1 MHDSVVLMSS
11 RTVYQVLRD
20 TANKYGEREAL
31 FQPVTTEGA
40 RRYRT
45 WTWNQYREAVVEIAA
60 GLHAL
65 GVQQG
70 EVCALNS
77 ETRAEFYLADLGIMT
92 NRSVAAALYSNY
104 PQTDLLATIAK
115 SGAKVLFA
123 ETPKIFQTLRTASV
137 EHFILLTGE
146 AEGALS
152 LDQLMALGRKALTR
166 DPGLAERFEQDTK
179 PDDNAILYLT
189 SGATGEPK
197 MVMVSHGALVRNIEM
212 GQAVLP
218 AGPEDRTIAFLPS
231 AHITQRIVMELLPIE
246 LGTPV
251 TFSES
256 LLRLPQE
263 MKSVQPTVFVAPP
276 RFWERIH
283 STIKTEVRKR
293 PAFAQKIFFASLG
306 LGIAAARYSRLGKP
320 VPFHIRVPYRLAEK
334 LVFQKIRDRFGGK
347 LRVAISGGAPLGAEL
362 AEFYEAV
369 GLPLVEGYGLTEGG
383 VAVFNPIGRAK
394 PGSIGKPLPGVRLLI
409 AEDGELLIGS
419 PALFSRYHDDP
430 ETTAAVLRDGFL
442 HTGDVGHIDE
452 DGYVFI
458 TGRKKELIVFS
469 NGKKIFPSR
478 IEGLFKL
485 EPLVSQVVL
494 VGDRLPHLTA
504 LFTINPACGSTLPG
518 MEEHESK
525 SAAELAA
532 SPVVH
537 KEMQRIVTQVNRSVA
552 DFEKIRK
559 FRILPRE
566 FTIEA
571 GEMTATMKVR
581 RKQVLANFSDEVD
594 ALYAGKSA
602 DADS

>member
-1 MHDSVVLMSS
+1 MSS

-20 TANKYGEREAL
+20 TAGKYGERKAL
-31 FQPVTTEGA
+31 FQPALVNGTRE
-40 RRYRT
+40 YRT
-45 WTWNQYREAVVEIAA
+45 WTWNEYAAAAREVAA
-60 GLHAL
+60 GLRTL
-65 GVQQG
+65 GIG
-70 EVCALNS
+70 KGDVCALNS

-92 NRSVAAALYSNY
+92 NGSVAAALYSNY
-104 PQTDLLATIAK
+104 PATDLLATIAK

-123 ETPKIFQTLRTASV
+123 ETPKVLAALRSAPV
-137 EHFILLTGE
+137 QHFILLSGE
-146 AEGALS
+146 AEGALT
-152 LDQLMALGRKALTR
+152 LNGLCAAGRAELAR
-166 DPGLAERFEQDTK
+166 NPGLARSFEENTQ
-179 PDDNAILYLT
+179 PADNAILYLT

-197 MVMVSHGALVRNIEM
+197 MVMVSHGAVVRNIEM
-212 GQAVLP
+212 GHAVLP
-218 AGPEDRTIAFLPS
+218 AGPEDMTIAFLPS
-231 AHITQRIVMELLPIE
+231 AHITQRVVMELLPIE

-263 MKSVQPTVFVAPP
+263 LKQVRPTVFVAPP

-283 STIKTEVRKR
+283 STIKTEVKKR
-293 PAFAQKIFFASLG
+293 PAYAQKIFFAALG
-306 LGIAAARYSRLGKP
+306 FGIAAAKYRRNGKP
-320 VPFHIRVPYRLAEK
+320 VPFRIRAPYSLAEK
-334 LVFQKIRDRFGGK
+334 LVFQKIRDRFGGR

-383 VAVFNPIGRAK
+383 VAVFNPIDRAR
-394 PGSIGKPLPGVRLLI
+394 PGSIGKPLPGVTLRF
-409 AEDGELLIGS
+409 ADDGELLIGS
-419 PALFSRYHDDP
+419 PGLFSYYHADP
-430 ETTAAVLRDGFL
+430 EATAAVLRDGFL
-442 HTGDVGHIDE
+442 HTGDVGRMDE
-452 DGYVFI
+452 DGYVYI

-504 LFTINPACGSTLPG
+504 LFTVNPATAATLPG
-518 MEEHESK
+518 MNEHESK
-525 SAAELAA
+525 SGAELAA
-532 SPVVH
+532 SPVLQ
-537 KEMQRIVTQVNRSVA
+537 KELQRIVNQVNKQVA

-559 FRILPRE
+559 FRILSRE

-581 RKQVLANFSDEVD
+581 RKQVLHNFAAEVD
-594 ALYAGKSA
+594 ALYAGKNAEA
-602 DADS
+602 D

>member
-1 MHDSVVLMSS
+1 MSS

-20 TANKYGEREAL
+20 TAGKFGEREAL
-31 FQPVTTEGA
+31 FQPVTSEGT
-40 RRYRT
+40 RKYRT
-45 WTWNQYREAVVEIAA
+45 WTWRQYLTAAREIAA
-60 GLHAL
+60 GLHTL
-65 GVQQG
+65 GLRKDD
-70 EVCALNS
+70 VCALNS
-77 ETRAEFYLADLGIMT
+77 ETRAEFYLADLGIMA
-92 NRSVAAALYSNY
+92 NGCVAAALYSNY
-104 PQTDLLATIAK
+104 PAPDLIATIQK
-115 SGAKVLFA
+115 SGAKALFV
-123 ETPKIFQTLRTASV
+123 ETPKMLEALRAAPV
-137 EHFILLTGE
+137 QHFILLTGE

-152 LDQLMALGRKALTR
+152 LDALSAMGREALER
-166 DPGLAERFEQDTK
+166 DPALLATLESGTAPE
-179 PDDNAILYLT
+179 DNAILYLT

-197 MVMVSHGALVRNIEM
+197 MVMVTHGAIVRNLEM

-218 AGPEDRTIAFLPS
+218 AGPDDMTIAFLPS
-231 AHITQRIVMELLPIE
+231 AHITQRVVMELLPIE
-246 LGTPV
+246 MGTPV

-263 MKSVQPTVFVAPP
+263 MKTVRPTFFVAPP

-283 STIKTEVRKR
+283 STIKTEVKKR
-293 PAFAQKIFFASLG
+293 PALAQKIFFASLG
-306 LGIAAARYSRLGKP
+306 LGIAAARYTRKGEP
-320 VPFHIRVPYRLAEK
+320 VPFHIRAPYRLAEK
-334 LVFQKIRDRFGGK
+334 LVFQKIRDRFGGR

-394 PGSIGKPLPGVRLLI
+394 PGSIGKPLPGVQLRI

-419 PALFSRYHDDP
+419 PCLFSHYHGDP
-430 ETTAAVLRDGFL
+430 ETTATVLRDGFL
-442 HTGDVGHIDE
+442 HTGDVGRIDE
-452 DGYVFI
+452 DGYVYI

-504 LFTINPACGSTLPG
+504 LFTVNPTLASSLPG
-518 MEEHESK
+518 MEAYESK
-525 SAAELAA
+525 SGPELAA
-532 SPVVH
+532 SPIIQ
-537 KEMQRIVTQVNRSVA
+537 KEMQRIVTQVNRHVA

-559 FRILPRE
+559 FRILPRD

-581 RKQVLANFSDEVD
+581 RKQVLANFAADVE
-594 ALYAGKSA
+594 ALYAGKNVEA
-602 DADS
+602 E

>member
-1 MHDSVVLMSS
+1 MSS

-40 RRYRT
+40 RSYRT
-45 WTWNQYREAVVEIAA
+45 WTWNQYREAVVQIAA

-65 GVQQG
+65 GVRKG

-92 NRSVAAALYSNY
+92 NGSVAAALYSNY
-104 PQTDLLATIAK
+104 PPADLLATIAK

-123 ETPKIFQTLRTASV
+123 ETPKIFQTLRTAQV

-152 LDQLMALGRKALTR
+152 LDRLMALGQGALSR
-166 DPGLAERFEQDTK
+166 DPGLGERFEQDTK
-179 PDDNAILYLT
+179 PADDAILYLT

-246 LGTPV
+246 MGMPI

-409 AEDGELLIGS
+409 AADGELLIGS
-419 PALFSRYHDDP
+419 PALFSHYHGDP

-452 DGYVFI
+452 DGYVYI

-581 RKQVLANFSDEVD
+581 RKQVLANFADEVD
-594 ALYAGKSA
+594 ALYAGKNA
-602 DADS
+602 EADS

>member
-1 MHDSVVLMSS
+1 
-11 RTVYQVLRD
+11 
-20 TANKYGEREAL
+20 
-31 FQPVTTEGA
+31 
-40 RRYRT
+40 
-45 WTWNQYREAVVEIAA
+45 
-60 GLHAL
+60 
-65 GVQQG
+65 
-70 EVCALNS
+70 
-77 ETRAEFYLADLGIMT
+77 
-92 NRSVAAALYSNY
+92 
-104 PQTDLLATIAK
+104 
-115 SGAKVLFA
+115 
-123 ETPKIFQTLRTASV
+123 
-137 EHFILLTGE
+137 
-146 AEGALS
+146 
-152 LDQLMALGRKALTR
+152 
-166 DPGLAERFEQDTK
+166 
-179 PDDNAILYLT
+179 
-189 SGATGEPK
+189 

-246 LGTPV
+246 MGMPI

-409 AEDGELLIGS
+409 AADGELLIGS
-419 PALFSRYHDDP
+419 PALFSHYHGDP

-452 DGYVFI
+452 DGYVYI

-581 RKQVLANFSDEVD
+581 RKQVLANFADEVD
-594 ALYAGKSA
+594 ALYAGKNA
-602 DADS
+602 EADS

>member
-1 MHDSVVLMSS
+1 MSA

-20 TANKYGEREAL
+20 TAGRYGEREAL
-31 FQPVTTEGA
+31 FQPVTTEGT
-40 RRYRT
+40 RKYRT
-45 WTWNQYREAVVEIAA
+45 WTWRQYQTAAIEIAA

-65 GVQQG
+65 GLQKG
-70 EVCALNS
+70 DVCAINS

-92 NRSVAAALYSNY
+92 NGCVAAALYSNY
-104 PQTDLLATIAK
+104 PTADLIATIQK
-115 SGAKVLFA
+115 SGAKALFV
-123 ETPKIFQTLRTASV
+123 ESPKMLEALRTAPV

-152 LDQLMALGRKALTR
+152 LDALSTQGREALAR
-166 DPGLAERFEQDTK
+166 DATLLAALETATTPE
-179 PDDNAILYLT
+179 DNAILYLT

-197 MVMVSHGALVRNIEM
+197 MVMVTHGAIVRNLEM

-218 AGPEDRTIAFLPS
+218 AGPDDMTIAFLPS
-231 AHITQRIVMELLPIE
+231 AHITQRVVMELLPIE

-263 MKSVQPTVFVAPP
+263 MKTVRPTFFVAPP

-283 STIKTEVRKR
+283 CTIKTEVKKKT
-293 PAFAQKIFFASLG
+293 PLAQKIFFASLG
-306 LGIAAARYSRLGKP
+306 LGIAAARYTRQGEP
-320 VPFHIRVPYRLAEK
+320 VPFHIRAPYRLAEK
-334 LVFQKIRDRFGGK
+334 LVFQKIRDRFGGR

-394 PGSIGKPLPGVRLLI
+394 PGSIGKPLPGVQLRI

-419 PALFSRYHDDP
+419 SCLFSHYHGDP
-430 ETTAAVLRDGFL
+430 ETTATVLRDGFL
-442 HTGDVGHIDE
+442 HTGDVGRIDE
-452 DGYVFI
+452 DGYVYI

-504 LFTINPACGSTLPG
+504 LFTVNPALASSLPG
-518 MEEHESK
+518 MEAYEATSGP
-525 SAAELAA
+525 ELAA
-532 SPVVH
+532 SPIVQ
-537 KEMQRIVTQVNRSVA
+537 KEMQRIVTQVNRHVA

-559 FRILPRE
+559 FRILPRD

-571 GEMTATMKVR
+571 GEITATMKVR
-581 RKQVLANFSDEVD
+581 RKQVLANFAADVE
-594 ALYAGKSA
+594 ALYAGKNA
-602 DADS
+602 EAE